1 MRGAAAIGCDE
12 RMKAARVL
20 LLLTFVAG
28 CVHPGV
34 TARQIETIPAAP
46 DARSHIPPGAP
57 FDYGT
62 PFPTSGPHSPRW
74 TETGFY
80 TEPQPP
86 PELVH
91 ALEHGNVVIYYDQPG
106 SRALQQLTRWAEEHQ
121 GQWDGVVVVPSPG
134 LNRSV
139 VLTAWE
145 KRLRLDRFDA
155 AAAAA
160 FLDAFRGKGP
170 EGAMR

>member
-1 MRGAAAIGCDE
+1 MTGRTGV
-12 RMKAARVL
+12 RL
-20 LLLTFVAG
+20 LLFLMCLTA
-28 CVHPGV
+28 CAHPEV
-34 TARQIETIPAAP
+34 TSHAIETIPAAP
-46 DARSHIPPGAP
+46 DARTHIPPDA
-57 FDYGT
+57 FYDYGT

-80 TEPQPP
+80 SEPQRPT
-86 PELVH
+86 ELVH

-106 SRALQQLTRWAEEHQ
+106 TPALQQLKGWAEEHP
-121 GQWDGVVVVPSPG
+121 GQWDGVVVVHSPG
-134 LNRSV
+134 LKERV

-145 KRLRLDRFDA
+145 KRLQLQHFDA

-160 FLDAFRGKGP
+160 FLDAFRGRGP

>member
-1 MRGAAAIGCDE
+1 MTRWTP
-12 RMKAARVL
+12 L
-20 LLLTFVAG
+20 LLFMM
-28 CVHPGV
+28 CV
-34 TARQIETIPAAP
+34 TACAHPSVTRQTIETIPAAA
-46 DARSHIPPGAP
+46 DARTHIPPAA
-57 FDYGT
+57 FYDYGT

-80 TEPQPP
+80 SEPQRPT
-86 PELVH
+86 ELVH
-91 ALEHGNVVIYYDQPG
+91 ALEHGNIVIYYDQSGTP
-106 SRALQQLTRWAEEHQ
+106 ALQQLKGWADEHQ

-134 LNRSV
+134 LKERV

-145 KRLRLDRFDA
+145 KRLQLKQFDA

-160 FLDAFRGKGP
+160 FLDAFRGRGP

>member
-1 MRGAAAIGCDE
+1 VPM
-12 RMKAARVL
+12 
-20 LLLTFVAG
+20 
-28 CVHPGV
+28 
-34 TARQIETIPAAP
+34 
-46 DARSHIPPGAP
+46 
-57 FDYGT
+57 DYGT

-80 TEPQPP
+80 SEPQPP
-86 PELVH
+86 TELVH
-91 ALEHGNVVIYYDQPG
+91 ALEHGNIVIYYDRPG
-106 SRALQQLTRWAEEHQ
+106 SGALDQLRRWADEYQ

-134 LNRSV
+134 LKRSV

-155 AAAAA
+155 EAAAA
-160 FLDAFRGKGP
+160 FLDAFRGRGP

>member
-1 MRGAAAIGCDE
+1 MLMAQRSV
-12 RMKAARVL
+12 RVL
-20 LLLTFVAG
+20 LLVIGLTVCA
-28 CVHPGV
+28 HPIATGQ
-34 TARQIETIPAAP
+34 TIETIPAAA
-46 DARSHIPPGAP
+46 DARTHIPPRA
-57 FDYGT
+57 FYDYGT

-80 TEPQPP
+80 SEPQPP
-86 PELVH
+86 TELVH
-91 ALEHGNVVIYYDQPG
+91 ALEHGNIVIYYDQPG
-106 SRALQQLTRWAEEHQ
+106 SRALEQLKRWAEEHQ

-134 LNRSV
+134 LKERV

-145 KRLRLDRFDA
+145 KRLMLDRFDG

-160 FLDAFRGKGP
+160 FLDAFRGRGP